1 MRSAVETPNLSIT
14 ECDRCGH
21 HVARHRMTAT
31 PATDYHRQYEQGE
44 FLDSLAA
51 TRRHQAAQI
60 WNLVCGQIT
69 PPDGILDFGTGR
81 GWLLQH
87 ARTNG
92 AMSLAGAD
100 TSPLS
105 VDGLRG
111 QGIEG
116 LLLPVPTASGWD
128 LPLGEL
134 SFRPRILTLLDVIE
148 HFPVDRLSA
157 MFEAILSGLR
167 PELRFVVV
175 KVPVADGLLYRLAGL
190 LARIRVFGPLE
201 QLYQVGTEPPHFSY
215 FSRRSL
221 DVFLAS
227 HALRVVAQVGLLEFD
242 RDSLGAR
249 AGALRR
255 LPRGLTRRLGAILAW
270 VAALTWQDSRVVV
283 AAVDNSG

>member
-1 MRSAVETPNLSIT
+1 MRRAIETPNLSVT
-14 ECDRCGH
+14 ECHRCGH
-21 HVARHRMTAT
+21 HVARHRTSAT
-31 PATDYHRQYEQGE
+31 PAADYHRQYEQGE

-60 WNLVCGQIT
+60 WDLLCGQVT
-69 PPDGILDFGTGR
+69 PPDAILDFGAGR

-87 ARTNG
+87 AQTNG
-92 AMSLAGAD
+92 ATSLAGAD

-105 VDGLRG
+105 VDGLRAH
-111 QGIEG
+111 GIEG

-128 LPLGEL
+128 LPFGDL

-157 MFEAILSGLR
+157 MFAAILSGLR

-175 KVPVADGLLYRLAGL
+175 KVPVADGLLYRLAGV

-221 DVFLAS
+221 DHFLGN
-227 HALRVVAQVGLLEFD
+227 HALRVVAQAGLLEFD
-242 RDSLGAR
+242 RDSLGSR

-270 VAALTWQDSRVVV
+270 VAALTWQDSRAIVAVVD
-283 AAVDNSG
+283 AGR

>member
-1 MRSAVETPNLSIT
+1 
-14 ECDRCGH
+14 
-21 HVARHRMTAT
+21 MTAT

-44 FLDSLAA
+44 FLDSLAT
-51 TRRHQAAQI
+51 TRRHQAAEI
-60 WNLVCGQIT
+60 WSLLCGQMT
-69 PPDGILDFGTGR
+69 PPDWILDFGAGR

-87 ARTNG
+87 ARMNSATW
-92 AMSLAGAD
+92 LAGAD

-105 VDGLRG
+105 VDGLRA

-148 HFPVDRLSA
+148 HFPVDRLAA
-157 MFEAILSGLR
+157 MFAAILSGLR

-175 KVPVADGLLYRLAGL
+175 KVPVADGLLYRVAGL

-221 DVFLAS
+221 DLFLES

-270 VAALTWQDSRVVV
+270 VAEHTWQDSRVVV